1 MKVKKL
7 LAMILV
13 ASTTLV
19 ATACGNTNSSS
30 GSTVKETSAKESV
43 KDGGNLVFS
52 IRGEPEILN
61 PIYAYD
67 RDTMT
72 MDNALFAPL
81 FYMNGDKIDYTLAEE
96 VKHSNDFLTYTVKLK
111 KDLKWHDD
119 KPLTANDLV
128 FTMKQIM
135 DEKQD
140 SPFRSAFVINDKP
153 VEVKKVDDLTVE
165 FKLPTVQMPF
175 MNSLGQVSPIP
186 KHVFEGEKD
195 IKKSVK
201 NEKPIGSGAF
211 KFKESKKGESITLER
226 FDNYVGGKPHLDTI
240 TYRIVADQNSSG
252 VALENG
258 EISANYIDIS
268 GISKFEKNEK
278 LKIVAYDEG
287 MVDNL
292 VLNCKTKGLDKKE
305 VRQAI
310 AYALNKDNLIKAAYE
325 SEKYAPKAYSPL
337 AKNALYY
344 TEDVTK
350 YDLNKD
356 KAKELLKKSGAENL
370 KLKLVYRNDK
380 KALENQAL
388 VVKENLKDIGID
400 VELKGLEAN
409 AFFQQFDSPDK
420 ADFDLIFNG
429 YVMGSEPDAYKEVF
443 MTGGAFNASRYNN
456 KKLDDLWNKAAIET
470 DKTKREE
477 IYKTIQKEL
486 MEDMPLYPIC
496 YSNATI
502 AVNKNVGGIKE
513 AKTAPIYMFQDL
525 SKLYMIEK

>member
-1 MKVKKL
+1 MYLKEKK
-7 LAMILV
+7 I
-13 ASTTLV
+13 
-19 ATACGNTNSSS
+19 
-30 GSTVKETSAKESV
+30 
-43 KDGGNLVFS
+43 
-52 IRGEPEILN
+52 
-61 PIYAYD
+61 
-67 RDTMT
+67 
-72 MDNALFAPL
+72 
-81 FYMNGDKIDYTLAEE
+81 
-96 VKHSNDFLTYTVKLK
+96 LK
-111 KDLKWHDD
+111 K
-119 KPLTANDLV
+119 
-128 FTMKQIM
+128 
-135 DEKQD
+135 
-140 SPFRSAFVINDKP
+140 SA
-153 VEVKKVDDLTVE
+153 
-165 FKLPTVQMPF
+165 
-175 MNSLGQVSPIP
+175 
-186 KHVFEGEKD
+186 
-195 IKKSVK
+195 K

-211 KFKESKKGESITLER
+211 KFKESKKGESITLEK
-226 FDNYVGGKPHLDTI
+226 FHNYVGGKPHLDTI
-240 TYRIVADQNSSG
+240 TYRIIADPNSSR

-258 EISANYIDIS
+258 EVSANYIDIS

-278 LKIVAYDEG
+278 LKVIAYDEG

-292 VLNCKTKGLDKKE
+292 VLNCKAKGLDKKE

-310 AYALNKDNLIKAAYE
+310 AYALNKDDLIKAAYE

-337 AKNALYY
+337 PKNALYY
-344 TEDVTK
+344 TEDVIK

-380 KALENQAL
+380 KTLENQAL

-409 AFFQQFDSPDK
+409 AFFQQIDDPAK

-456 KKLDDLWNKAAIET
+456 KKLDDLWSKAAVET

-486 MEDMPLYPIC
+486 IEDMPVYPIC

-513 AKTAPIYMFQDL
+513 AKTAPVYMFQDL
-525 SKLYMIEK
+525 SKLYIIEE

>member
-1 MKVKKL
+1 MKMKKL
-7 LAMILV
+7 LAIILV

-19 ATACGNTNSSS
+19 AAACGNSNNSKDSKDKAT
-30 GSTVKETSAKESV
+30 STKETI
-43 KDGGNLVFS
+43 KDGGDLVFS

-96 VKHSNDFLTYTVKLK
+96 VKHSDDFLTYTVKLK
-111 KDLKWHDD
+111 KDLKWHDG
-119 KPLTANDLV
+119 KPLTSDDLV

-140 SPFRSAFVINDKP
+140 SHLRSAFVINDKL
-153 VEVKKVDDLTVE
+153 VTVKKIDDLTVE
-165 FKLPTVQMPF
+165 FKLPTVQIPF
-175 MNSLGQVSPIP
+175 MNSLAQVSPIP
-186 KHVFEGEKD
+186 KHVFEGEKE
-195 IKKSVK
+195 IKKSAK
-201 NEKPIGSGAF
+201 NEKPIGSGPF
-211 KFKESKKGESITLER
+211 KFKESKKGESITLEK
-226 FDNYVGGKPHLDTI
+226 FHNYVGGKPHLDTI
-240 TYRIVADQNSSG
+240 TYRILADPNSSR

-258 EISANYIDIS
+258 EVSANYIDIS

-278 LKIVAYDEG
+278 LKVVAYDEG

-292 VLNCKTKGLDKKE
+292 VLNCKTAGLDKKE
-305 VRQAI
+305 VRQAV
-310 AYALNKDNLIKAAYE
+310 AYALNKDDLIKAAYE

-337 AKNALYY
+337 PKNALYY
-344 TEDVTK
+344 TDDVHK
-350 YDLNKD
+350 YDLNKN
-356 KAKELLKKSGAENL
+356 KAKELIKKSGVKNL

-380 KALENQAL
+380 KTLENQAL

-409 AFFQQFDSPDK
+409 AFFNQFDNPEK

-443 MTGGAFNASRYNN
+443 MTGGAFNASRYTN
-456 KKLDDLWNKAAIET
+456 KKLDDLWNKAAVET
-470 DKTKREE
+470 DKTKRKD
-477 IYKTIQKEL
+477 IYKNIQKEL

-525 SKLYMIEK
+525 SKLYIIEE

>member
-1 MKVKKL
+1 MKIKKL
-7 LAMILV
+7 LAIILV

-19 ATACGNTNSSS
+19 TAACGNSNSSK
-30 GSTVKETSAKESV
+30 GSSDKETSTKQSI

-52 IRGEPEILN
+52 ISGEPEILN

-72 MDNALFAPL
+72 IDNALFSPL
-81 FYMNGDKIDYTLAEE
+81 FYVNGDKIDYTLAEE
-96 VKHSNDFLTYTVKLK
+96 VKHSDDFLTYTVKLK
-111 KDLKWHDD
+111 KDLKWHDG
-119 KPLTANDLV
+119 KPLTADDLV

-140 SPFRSAFVINDKP
+140 SPFRSAFVIDNKP
-153 VEVKKVDDLTVE
+153 IDVKKIDDQTVA
-165 FKLPTVQMPF
+165 FKLPTVQMAF

-186 KHVFEGEKD
+186 KHIFQGEKD
-195 IKKSVK
+195 IKKSRK

-211 KFKESKKGESITLER
+211 KFKESNKGESITLER

-240 TYRIVADQNSSG
+240 TYRVIADPNSSK

-268 GISKFEKNEK
+268 GINNFEKNEK
-278 LKIVAYDEG
+278 LKVVSYDEG

-292 VLNCKTKGLDKKE
+292 VLNCKTPSLDKKD

-310 AYALNKDNLIKAAYE
+310 AYALNKDDLIKAAYE

-337 AKNALYY
+337 PKNALYY
-344 TEDVTK
+344 TDDVPK
-350 YDLNKD
+350 YNLNKD

-380 KALENQAL
+380 KSLEKQAL
-388 VVKENLKDIGID
+388 VVKENLKDIGVD
-400 VELKGLEAN
+400 VELKGLESN
-409 AFFQQFDSPDK
+409 AFFKQFDDPSK
-420 ADFDLIFNG
+420 ADYDLIFNA
-429 YVMGSEPDAYKEVF
+429 YVMGSEPDAYKKIF
-443 MTGGAFNASRYNN
+443 MTNGAFNASRYDN
-456 KKLDDLWNKAAIET
+456 KKLNDLWNKATVET

-477 IYKTIQKEL
+477 IYKNIQKEL

-502 AVNKNVGGIKE
+502 AVNKNIGGIKE